1 MTQINNDD
9 SPIIEMRSAVLSSI
23 ARGSRALSFNHLD
36 VRTHLPHGLA
46 CVSTMLPEDAAA
58 SQNASTRARQ
68 THRVSRL
75 DEESHAALGRF
86 TGEGL

>member
-1 MTQINNDD
+1 MTQINDDD
-9 SPIIEMRSAVLSSI
+9 SPIIEMHSAVLSSI

-58 SQNASTRARQ
+58 SQNASTRAHQ